1 MLNMFKIENQI
12 SDVVLLLRLVTFN
25 PFVPNAYFL
34 YSLKTSEN
42 LTVFWGFQGV
52 EKGCIGNELVNKFL
66 AVKSINP
73 FHKTDLFLYFLKT
86 SENKRFCDICW
97 GYGKIPVAWN
107 GLSNGSKSEKLRSFT
122 LLKIKYVCVYVCVYF
137 LTNIFLI

>member
-1 MLNMFKIENQI
+1 MMLNMFKLENQI
-12 SDVVLLLRLVTFN
+12 SDLVLLLRLVTFN

-34 YSLKTSEN
+34 YPLKTSDFLMFSGGRERD
-42 LTVFWGFQGV
+42 
-52 EKGCIGNELVNKFL
+52 IGNELVNKFL

-97 GYGKIPVAWN
+97 GYGKIPVA
-107 GLSNGSKSEKLRSFT
+107 
-122 LLKIKYVCVYVCVYF
+122 
-137 LTNIFLI
+137 